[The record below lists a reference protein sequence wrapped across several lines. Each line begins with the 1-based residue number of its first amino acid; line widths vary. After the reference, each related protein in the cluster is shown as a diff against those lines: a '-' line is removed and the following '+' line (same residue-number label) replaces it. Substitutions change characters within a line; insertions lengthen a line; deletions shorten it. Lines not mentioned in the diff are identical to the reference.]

1 VDIKELGKLN
11 KTEQQPIGSGLRSFI
26 RTMTQDMTNLKKKG
40 APVLQEKDLK
50 TEQKRSA
57 PPAGLPVIESAKKSV
72 LPLSTQ
78 PRPATEIPKPSIP
91 LKKEFKRESEKKKEV
106 KPMIKGRHL
115 NFIFI
120 GLAVI
125 LIIGG
130 IGGFFYWWNYLRS
143 VPLVTHFEC
152 QNNQCLNVEGEGEDK
167 CQTDQ
172 DCQPAEPAEPVIP
185 ETIIPITETK
195 IIELAIGEEDL
206 LLERLKLTA
215 IEKQTSNTLR
225 RVLVKLV
232 SPVEKKYAR
241 LDTLL
246 SSLGITLPISIRQ
259 SIATST
265 LERENHTFFFYSQPE
280 GNRLGLV
287 INMKESSTL
296 VQDLKT
302 WEESM
307 IANLRPLLLRDDVP
321 AAATQE
327 FQDNTYR
334 EIAIRYINFPDPSL
348 TIDYALVADKLVIT
362 TSRESIYAV
371 IDALLSIY

>member
-172 DCQPAEPAEPVIP
+172 DCQ
-185 ETIIPITETK
+185 
-195 IIELAIGEEDL
+195 LNQL
-206 LLERLKLTA
+206 NQLFQ
-215 IEKQTSNTLR
+215 KQ
-225 RVLVKLV
+225 
-232 SPVEKKYAR
+232 
-241 LDTLL
+241 L
-246 SSLGITLPISIRQ
+246 SQ
-259 SIATST
+259 
-265 LERENHTFFFYSQPE
+265 
-280 GNRLGLV
+280 
-287 INMKESSTL
+287 
-296 VQDLKT
+296 
-302 WEESM
+302 
-307 IANLRPLLLRDDVP
+307 
-321 AAATQE
+321 
-327 FQDNTYR
+327 
-334 EIAIRYINFPDPSL
+334 
-348 TIDYALVADKLVIT
+348 
-362 TSRESIYAV
+362 
-371 IDALLSIY
+371 

>member
-1 VDIKELGKLN
+1 L
-11 KTEQQPIGSGLRSFI
+11 
-26 RTMTQDMTNLKKKG
+26 
-40 APVLQEKDLK
+40 
-50 TEQKRSA
+50 
-57 PPAGLPVIESAKKSV
+57 
-72 LPLSTQ
+72 
-78 PRPATEIPKPSIP
+78 
-91 LKKEFKRESEKKKEV
+91 
-106 KPMIKGRHL
+106 
-115 NFIFI
+115 
-120 GLAVI
+120 
-125 LIIGG
+125 
-130 IGGFFYWWNYLRS
+130 
-143 VPLVTHFEC
+143 
-152 QNNQCLNVEGEGEDK
+152 
-167 CQTDQ
+167 
-172 DCQPAEPAEPVIP
+172 PAEPAEPVIP